1 MKIGGD
7 LMSVSQKIKAYLDKE
22 NVGYQV
28 LEHSLAYTAMEIAG
42 SQHVPG
48 RQVIK
53 TVIVKADNKFVMCV
67 LPAIHYIDLYKLQD
81 ILKTKNV
88 QLATEEEISKLFPEY
103 EVGAEPPFGHLYN
116 LPVYADKVLEV
127 DEDIVFNAG
136 THTDMIKIKWKDYQR
151 LAKPTIVDIGIHVQT
166 VKG

>member
-1 MKIGGD
+1 
-7 LMSVSQKIKAYLDKE
+7 MSVSQKIKAYLDKE

-151 LAKPTIVDIGIHVQT
+151 LSRPTIVDIGIHVQT